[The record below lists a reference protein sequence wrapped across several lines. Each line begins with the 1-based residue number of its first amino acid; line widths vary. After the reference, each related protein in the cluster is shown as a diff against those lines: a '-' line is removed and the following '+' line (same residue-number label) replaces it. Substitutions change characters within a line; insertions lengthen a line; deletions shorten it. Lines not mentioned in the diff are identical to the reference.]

1 MTRPLLVLCHLIRD
15 SLVALRLTRAMSLAL
30 TAASDVPLDL
40 IIVPGVAFDE
50 HGRRLGRGGGY
61 YDAFFRNDAA
71 DATAQQRSR
80 ALRGA
85 FEHALLPAHAHL
97 GCGAHFKASFCA
109 MQSPSRWMRRS
120 WTPCRL
126 TRPRLTA
133 TNLSTW
139 YSRPLGSLDRAQL
152 TGNEG
157 FRESTCRAPSILTPW
172 TIGVTQWSNATLIR
186 GLLFCFAYFIARIA
200 VS

>member
-1 MTRPLLVLCHLIRD
+1 
-15 SLVALRLTRAMSLAL
+15 MSLAL
-30 TAASDVPLDL
+30 TAAADVPLDL
-40 IIVPGVAFDE
+40 IVVPGVAFDA

-109 MQSPSRWMRRS
+109 VQSPSRWMRRS
-120 WTPCRL
+120 WTPCHL

-157 FRESTCRAPSILTPW
+157 FRESTCRAPSILTW
-172 TIGVTQWSNATLIR
+172 TIGVTQRAFAAYCFVLLIS
-186 GLLFCFAYFIARIA
+186 LLASPCLRPCARHGVCA
-200 VS
+200 